1 MRLLTSIDPRAH
13 LRGTLAALLLLLSL
27 LSAGV
32 LARAADE
39 YVGKLDPQLIADD
52 DDLEQVICKPF
63 RDLSKTKLPKA
74 IESNATVTA
83 GRLYHALS
91 DKSAILTLLVEPE
104 GEDPFLYVDVDL
116 NNSFDDNER
125 FQLARAEDDDPYV
138 WQTTIRQ
145 PLKDGP
151 FAAFPVLVQY
161 YKNVRFDE
169 LKEGERLIL
178 ESQKVFARGSVEIQ
192 GKRTIVQYSYNAR
205 SKKISATTGRLGVD
219 CDGDGS
225 IDMTPFS
232 AEAAETQ
239 DEVVVF
245 RVGSSYVSTKRVDA
259 EKNQIL
265 MKSHSASDYKR
276 IELRIGGEVP
286 DFDFTDFRGKKRRLS
301 EFRGKYLLIDF
312 WGMWCPPCRRELPY
326 LKAAYSKFHARGF
339 EILGMNTDEP
349 EIVSQV
355 KSTLDK
361 NGMTWPQARRES
373 IAGLIR
379 NLRIHTYPTTLLIGP
394 DGKIISLNNTQR
406 DEPSLRGRELLS
418 SLDQLLPP

>member
-1 MRLLTSIDPRAH
+1 MTFLSSSACIRSTLTAF
-13 LRGTLAALLLLLSL
+13 LLLFSL
-27 LSAGV
+27 LAPEA

-39 YVGKLDPQLIADD
+39 YTGKLDPQLVTDD
-52 DDLEQVICKPF
+52 DDLEQVIFKPF
-63 RDLSKTKLPKA
+63 PDLSKVKLPKP
-74 IESNATVTA
+74 IESDATVSA
-83 GRLYHALS
+83 GRLYHAQS
-91 DKSAILTLLVEPE
+91 EKSAILTLLVEPE
-104 GEDPFLYVDVDL
+104 GEGEPFLYADVDL

-125 FQLARAEDDDPYV
+125 FQLSRKEDDDPYV

-151 FAAFPVLVQY
+151 FAAFPLFVQY

-169 LKEGERLIL
+169 MKEGERLIL
-178 ESQKVFARGSVEIQ
+178 ESQKVFARGSVEIH
-192 GKRTIVQYSYNAR
+192 GKRTMVQYSYNPR
-205 SKKISATTGRLGVD
+205 SKKISTTTGRLGVD

-225 IDMTPFS
+225 IDMAPFS

-245 RVGSSYVSTKRVDA
+245 RVGSFYVSTKRVDV
-259 EKNQIL
+259 EKHQIL

-286 DFDFTDFRGKKRRLS
+286 DFDFTDFKGKKRRLS

-326 LKAAYSKFHARGF
+326 LKAAYSKFQARGF

-349 EIVSQV
+349 EILSQV

-361 NGMTWPQARRES
+361 NGMTWTQARRES

-379 NLRIHTYPTTLLIGP
+379 NLRIHTYPTTVLIGP
-394 DGKIISLNNTQR
+394 EGKIISLNNTR
-406 DEPSLRGRELLS
+406 KDEPSLRGRELLS

>member
-1 MRLLTSIDPRAH
+1 MRQITSLNPGVTIS
-13 LRGTLAALLLLLSL
+13 GTLAAILLLFSL
-27 LSAGV
+27 LATAA
-32 LARAADE
+32 LARAGEE
-39 YVGKLDPQLIADD
+39 YAGKLDPQLITDD
-52 DDLEQVICKPF
+52 DDLEQVIFKPF
-63 RDLSKTKLPKA
+63 TDLSKIKFPKPV
-74 IESNATVTA
+74 ESDVTVSA

-91 DKSAILTLLVEPE
+91 EKSAILTLLVEPE
-104 GEDPFLYVDVDL
+104 TEDPFFYADVDL
-116 NNSFDDNER
+116 NNSFADNER

-138 WQTTIRQ
+138 WQTTITQ

-151 FAAFPVLVQY
+151 FPAFPLLVQY
-161 YKNVRFDE
+161 YKNVRFDD

-192 GKRTIVQYSYNAR
+192 GKRTLVQYSYNPR

-225 IDMTPFS
+225 IDMAPFS

-276 IELRIGGEVP
+276 IELRVGGEVP
-286 DFDFTDFRGKKRRLS
+286 DFDFTDFKGKKRRLS

-326 LKAAYSKFHARGF
+326 LKAAYSKFQARGF

-349 EIVSQV
+349 EILSQV

-373 IAGLIR
+373 IVGLIR
-379 NLRIHTYPTTLLIGP
+379 NLRIHTYPTTMLIGP
-394 DGKIISLNNTQR
+394 EGKIISLNNTLK
-406 DEPSLRGRELLS
+406 EEASLRGRDLLS
-418 SLDQLLPP
+418 SLDKLLPR